1 MAEFA
6 EGIRFPSRSLAYGCH
21 MSRDSLPQLQSL
33 VFFESAAR
41 LLNFTAAAEELGTTQ
56 PAVSH
61 RVRKMEESLGI
72 PLFRRLHRGV
82 VLTDEGQRMYETV
95 RDSLEAIRL
104 TTTQVSAARS
114 HETLTL
120 VTDFGFAKFWLMP
133 RLPALKAS
141 LPGLQLRILTS
152 QSEFD
157 PRSDEADVAIL
168 FGHGNWSGSCSTQLF
183 GEQVVPVCS
192 PVLLARCGPLS
203 GPENLFCV
211 PLLHLEGAES
221 GRWLDWDDWFREQGS
236 AQRNRV
242 PNLGFNDY
250 SLVIQA
256 ALAGQGVA
264 LGWTPLV
271 DDLLRDGQLVVAMD
285 KPVRTGRG
293 YHLITP
299 NRKNLSGSRLRFHE
313 WIVGECGGNPPL
325 HA

>member
-1 MAEFA
+1 MT
-6 EGIRFPSRSLAYGCH
+6 
-21 MSRDSLPQLQSL
+21 RDPLPQLQSL
-33 VFFESAAR
+33 VYFESAAR

-82 VLTDEGQRMYETV
+82 VLTDEGRLMYETV

-104 TTTQVSAARS
+104 TTTQVSATRS

-120 VTDFGFAKFWLMP
+120 LTDFGFAKFWLMP
-133 RLPALKAS
+133 RLPSLQAR

-157 PRSDEADVAIL
+157 PRSDQVDLAIL
-168 FGHGNWSGSCSTQLF
+168 FGAGTWAGCSSRLLF
-183 GEQVVPVCS
+183 PERVVPVCS
-192 PVLLARCGPLS
+192 PSLLARFGPIERPSQLA
-203 GPENLFCV
+203 LL
-211 PLLHLEGAES
+211 PLLHLEGADS
-221 GRWLDWDDWFREQGS
+221 GRWLEWSDWFAAQGL
-236 AQRNRV
+236 APGNAV

-264 LGWTPLV
+264 LGWAPLV
-271 DDLLRDGQLVVAMD
+271 DDLLRQGELVPAIDLPHV
-285 KPVRTGRG
+285 THRG
-293 YHLITP
+293 YHLVAP
-299 NRKNLSGSRLRFHE
+299 GRGAMGGARLRFHD
-313 WIVGECGGNPPL
+313 WVRSECTLPI
-325 HA
+325 AQTA

>member
-1 MAEFA
+1 
-6 EGIRFPSRSLAYGCH
+6 

-104 TTTQVSAARS
+104 TTRQVSATRR

-120 VTDFGFAKFWLMP
+120 ITDFGFAKFWLMP
-133 RLPALKAS
+133 RLPALKAR
-141 LPGLQLRILTS
+141 LPGLELRILTS

-157 PRSDEADVAIL
+157 PRKDKADLAIL
-168 FGHGNWSGSCSTQLF
+168 FGPGAGEGGESTLLF
-183 GEQVVPVCS
+183 RERVVPVCS
-192 PVLLARCGPLS
+192 PALLERHGPL
-203 GPENLFCV
+203 GGAEDLYGL
-211 PLLHLEGAES
+211 PLLHLEGDEP
-221 GRWLDWDDWFREQGS
+221 GRWLEWDDWFRAQGLDG
-236 AQRNRV
+236 RNTL
-242 PNLGFNDY
+242 PKLGFNDY

-264 LGWTPLV
+264 LGWAPLV
-271 DDLLRDGQLVVAMD
+271 DDLLADGQLVAAVNR
-285 KPVRTGRG
+285 PVRTDRG
-293 YHLITP
+293 YQLVRPAHKRLA
-299 NRKNLSGSRLRFHE
+299 GAGLRFHD
-313 WIVGECGGNPPL
+313 WIVGECGSRLP
-325 HA
+325 A